1 MKIEETKEKQKEF
14 EKNSSELL
22 EKLKKISD
30 KREKCENAA
39 KEMSTE
45 MEQVPYMGF
54 INSWL
59 SYEITKLQA

>member
-1 MKIEETKEKQKEF
+1 LKIEETKEKQKEF

-45 MEQVPYMGF
+45 MEQVPFMGF
-54 INSWL
+54 INS
-59 SYEITKLQA
+59 